1 MYIEIAVILLFISLI
16 TFCSY
21 AFGKQNSRFLYIVWI
36 CLILGSIACI
46 GNYNSWVHE
55 TKVITVS
62 EKMIIGNQMK
72 VVDTEGVIYDVP
84 NIKEYAKLK
93 INQSLTVNT
102 AYNQDNK
109 NNGGYIYNNIDGVLP
124 STTSR

>member
-1 MYIEIAVILLFISLI
+1 MYIEVAVIFLFISLI
-16 TFCSY
+16 AFCSY
-21 AFGKQNSRFLYIVWI
+21 AFGKQDSRFVYILWI
-36 CLILGSIACI
+36 CLMLAGIVCI
-46 GNYNSWVHE
+46 GFYSSWVHE

-62 EKMIIGNQMK
+62 EKMIIGNRMK

-93 INQSLTVNT
+93 INQSFTVNI
-102 AYNQDNK
+102 AYNHDNK